1 MSTEVQT
8 PADSPASA
16 CSRPSRHQVRD
27 EIAKLREI
35 VDTSDDVA
43 AKRMAYTLE
52 TALRWVIE
60 ETAGWETPSESLPSD
75 VKMLMEEIS

>member
-1 MSTEVQT
+1 MTTENQT
-8 PADSPASA
+8 AADSPVSA
-16 CSRPSRHQVRD
+16 CSRPSRQQVRD

-43 AKRMAYTLE
+43 AKRIAYTLE

-60 ETAGWETPSESLPSD
+60 ETCGWESPSESLPSD
-75 VKMLMEEIS
+75 VKMLRDELS